1 MKKDHFTS
9 TWLALREP
17 YDILSRNKN
26 LKKFIRQS
34 DRILDIGAGT
44 GAFSRW
50 CLANN
55 IFFENMMLL
64 DHDQRL
70 LNNTQRITS
79 RFCKNRKLI
88 IKKVSKKEFKVE
100 DPVSNLT
107 FGFKTLNKDLSLSIN
122 LINNFDVLSMSA
134 LIDLLSFN
142 YLKKLFNKI
151 KCDKVIAMTLCFNG
165 KINWNDKNSYDK
177 YIVNEFNREQQSIK
191 AGDISLGYR
200 SIDKVKQLSK
210 KKEFKITIYDSSWR
224 LLSNTDDNK
233 NFHHKYLETL
243 YKPLKRNKYTDN
255 KILEKWYISKIKSIN
270 NGSLETR
277 VGHNDIIIET

>member
-1 MKKDHFTS
+1 MSKYTLYLVRCSEKNKKKLMKKDHFTS

-79 RFCKNRKLI
+79 IYL
-88 IKKVSKKEFKVE
+88 
-100 DPVSNLT
+100 D
-107 FGFKTLNKDLSLSIN
+107 LNPFFSYHS
-122 LINNFDVLSMSA
+122 
-134 LIDLLSFN
+134 
-142 YLKKLFNKI
+142 YLHIFI
-151 KCDKVIAMTLCFNG
+151 QC
-165 KINWNDKNSYDK
+165 
-177 YIVNEFNREQQSIK
+177 
-191 AGDISLGYR
+191 
-200 SIDKVKQLSK
+200 
-210 KKEFKITIYDSSWR
+210 
-224 LLSNTDDNK
+224 
-233 NFHHKYLETL
+233 
-243 YKPLKRNKYTDN
+243 
-255 KILEKWYISKIKSIN
+255 
-270 NGSLETR
+270 
-277 VGHNDIIIET
+277 